1 MLYNE
6 TDLIKVCDLFE
17 EKKQLS
23 KERDLCAEFYN
34 VMLSYANKNID
45 NPEKYKYYL
54 DVVEQMEPYA
64 KDTKERVREINRE
77 LCKFSGANDITGQTS
92 SAAGTPDTS
101 TQTVDNIVFSS
112 GYNTGEIDAD
122 TDVLY
127 QENRSPI
134 TRASDQTENIKLI
147 VEF

>member
-1 MLYNE
+1 MKEVSGTKPVTQKFRGELLVSTLRQMLFNE
-6 TDLIKVCDLFE
+6 KDLIRVCDLFE

-77 LCKFSGANDITGQTS
+77 LCKFSGVKDIKD
-92 SAAGTPDTS
+92 TPYHLECEDRYG
-101 TQTVDNIVFSS
+101 FSK
-112 GYNTGEIDAD
+112 
-122 TDVLY
+122 
-127 QENRSPI
+127 P
-134 TRASDQTENIKLI
+134 K
-147 VEF
+147 

>member
-1 MLYNE
+1 MLVSTLKQMLFNE

-77 LCKFSGANDITGQTS
+77 LCKFSGAKDIKN
-92 SAAGTPDTS
+92 TPYHLECEDRYG
-101 TQTVDNIVFSS
+101 FSK
-112 GYNTGEIDAD
+112 
-122 TDVLY
+122 
-127 QENRSPI
+127 P
-134 TRASDQTENIKLI
+134 KL
-147 VEF
+147 